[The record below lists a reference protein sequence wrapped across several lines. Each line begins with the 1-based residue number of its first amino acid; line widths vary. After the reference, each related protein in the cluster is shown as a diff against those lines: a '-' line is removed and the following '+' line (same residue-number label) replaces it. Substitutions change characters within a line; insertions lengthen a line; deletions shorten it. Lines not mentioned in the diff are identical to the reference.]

1 VGQTGGDSY
10 VYVTA
15 STYIVYADGG
25 YGAGTGTTPNS
36 GSGGHGNLCTGS
48 IIYDGGDGYTSTD
61 QSGSAGGDCYV
72 GGCGGIKNPYVSSS
86 LSSSWF
92 GYAGEF
98 PGGGGGGASSF
109 SSSFRVDGGI
119 GGNGQVIIEW

>member
-1 VGQTGGDSY
+1 MMAAMD
-10 VYVTA
+10 
-15 STYIVYADGG
+15 ILLRI
-25 YGAGTGTTPNS
+25 
-36 GSGGHGNLCTGS
+36 NL
-48 IIYDGGDGYTSTD
+48 DLL
-61 QSGSAGGDCYV
+61 GGDCYV